1 MPSPCG
7 HGGGL
12 AVGGDGMLYI
22 ADTHTL
28 FATPLAGAFDPGA
41 RFRQF
46 PLGPG
51 VIGGL
56 ASSTPDGIWL
66 GTYQNGPGRLFRFTA
81 ATLARLSDGETLGA
95 SQAASMLTIPDH
107 AQGAA
112 IGGGGL
118 WIAPCEVS
126 VKTSDV
132 MAYPSLPSKSP

>member
-1 MPSPCG
+1 LISRRAAQTGYVDVPSPCG

-51 VIGGL
+51 VIGGV
-56 ASSTPDGIWL
+56 AASTPDGIWL
-66 GTYQNGPGRLFRFTA
+66 GTYQNGPAG
-81 ATLARLSDGETLGA
+81 SSA
-95 SQAASMLTIPDH
+95 SRRRP
-107 AQGAA
+107 
-112 IGGGGL
+112 
-118 WIAPCEVS
+118 
-126 VKTSDV
+126 
-132 MAYPSLPSKSP
+132 